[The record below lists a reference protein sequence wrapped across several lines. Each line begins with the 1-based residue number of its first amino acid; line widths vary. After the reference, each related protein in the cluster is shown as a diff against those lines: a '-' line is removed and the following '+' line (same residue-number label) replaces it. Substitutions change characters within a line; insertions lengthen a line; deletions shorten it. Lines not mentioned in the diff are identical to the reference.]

1 MKKISNQGVISNVFW
16 SGIDKFS
23 VQFVQLLTTII
34 IARIISP
41 AEFGLVAMITVFLA
55 VAQILVD
62 SGFCTALIQRQ
73 NCDNKDYSTV
83 FYFNLFFSLILYCI
97 LYLSAPAIAQF
108 YNEPELIKLTRFI
121 GINIIISAFSYV
133 QRTLLTITMELKKQA
148 KISFISIIV
157 GAITGIVLA
166 YKGYGVWALVMQTL
180 IANLLDSILLWSF
193 TCWKPMLFFSLRSFK
208 KLFPFGSKILL
219 SSLIQTLYTNLYT
232 LVIGRVYSAVNI
244 GYFNRVQTILN
255 LLSINIMNI
264 IDRPVYAHQCQN
276 QSDKMKTKE
285 IFDLYLRIS
294 SFIIFPIMMG
304 VCVLAKPL
312 IISLLTEK
320 WLPAV
325 PFLQVLSIAYLFT
338 PVSVVNSNILKVMG
352 DSGTFL
358 KSGILK
364 RILGIIIL
372 FITMKS
378 GLLILCYGL
387 VLYNL
392 CDFMISLFFAKKVIQ
407 TSWKEQIMSLIPVFL
422 LSCAMCICI
431 YWGIHYITS
440 YILKLCCGIIIGI
453 LVYFLLGALFK
464 FKEIKLILSY
474 IR

>member
-232 LVIGRVYSAVNI
+232 LVIG
-244 GYFNRVQTILN
+244 GCIL
-255 LLSINIMNI
+255 
-264 IDRPVYAHQCQN
+264 Q
-276 QSDKMKTKE
+276 
-285 IFDLYLRIS
+285 
-294 SFIIFPIMMG
+294 
-304 VCVLAKPL
+304 
-312 IISLLTEK
+312 
-320 WLPAV
+320 
-325 PFLQVLSIAYLFT
+325 
-338 PVSVVNSNILKVMG
+338 
-352 DSGTFL
+352 
-358 KSGILK
+358 
-364 RILGIIIL
+364 
-372 FITMKS
+372 
-378 GLLILCYGL
+378 
-387 VLYNL
+387 
-392 CDFMISLFFAKKVIQ
+392 
-407 TSWKEQIMSLIPVFL
+407 
-422 LSCAMCICI
+422 
-431 YWGIHYITS
+431 
-440 YILKLCCGIIIGI
+440 
-453 LVYFLLGALFK
+453 
-464 FKEIKLILSY
+464 
-474 IR
+474 